1 MGYYY
6 QLDMKSI
13 TQFGSIIFS
22 AKLNDD
28 IINEIKRR

>member
-1 MGYYY
+1 
-6 QLDMKSI
+6 MKSI

-28 IINEIKRR
+28 IINEIKGDIYGTNNI